1 MPRRGGISLDEM
13 TDGIPIQVAAWHIIL
28 DMTQEAHEL
37 LQKALALPEQER
49 AELAGNLISSLDATV
64 DQDVDAAWQQEVL
77 RRLHEIQSGKAETVS
92 WEEVQ
97 QKGRTL
103 LHGK

>member
-1 MPRRGGISLDEM
+1 
-13 TDGIPIQVAAWHIIL
+13 
-28 DMTQEAHEL
+28 MTQEAHEL
-37 LQKALALPEQER
+37 LQKALALPENER

-64 DQDVDAAWQQEVL
+64 DQDVDAAWQQEVV
-77 RRLHEIQSGKAETVS
+77 RRLHEIQSGKVEPVS

-97 QKGRTL
+97 QKGRML

>member
-1 MPRRGGISLDEM
+1 MHSYNFP
-13 TDGIPIQVAAWHIIL
+13 
-28 DMTQEAHEL
+28 MTQEAQEL
-37 LQKALALPEQER
+37 LRKALALPDNER

-64 DQDVDAAWQQEVL
+64 DPDVDAAWQQEVV
-77 RRLHEIQSGKAETVS
+77 RRLHEVRSGEVGTIS